1 MLDERM
7 TRWLLGRDHS
17 AREGALRG
25 LLSALWA
32 FLQHPAVHL
41 QDHLT
46 SVEER
51 VKALEAQLVGDLKSA
66 VDTGVVAVEET
77 IAGVEQRLEQD
88 FDRTIRARI
97 LGIQA
102 RLESVKKRVVEDL
115 KRELR
120 RVALMAALVMV
131 AAVLG
136 LIALVFGLMAAWT
149 GLQGFVGDL
158 GASLVLAVIFLL
170 VSLVVLG
177 ALRSVLHRSKIP
189 PEVPI
194 H

>member
-1 MLDERM
+1 M
-7 TRWLLGRDHS
+7 TTWLLGRDAS

-51 VKALEAQLVGDLKSA
+51 VRALEAQLVGDLKSA

-88 FDRTIRARI
+88 FDRTIRAR
-97 LGIQA
+97 LQGIRA
-102 RLESVKKRVVEDL
+102 RQESVKKRVVEDL

-120 RVALMAALVMV
+120 RVALVAALVMV
-131 AAVLG
+131 AGLLG

-149 GLQGFVGDL
+149 SLQGLVGDL

-177 ALRSVLHRSKIP
+177 VLRSVLHRSKIP
-189 PEVPI
+189 PETPI